1 MVTVFYCAMS
11 NPKTLATSSSSLP
24 SFSSIYF
31 SMCYLEN
38 SKLRIAVS
46 DFVIICSMYIEYY
59 LTNSSSSSLHYSFI
73 LFNVEILSL

>member
-1 MVTVFYCAMS
+1 
-11 NPKTLATSSSSLP
+11 
-24 SFSSIYF
+24 
-31 SMCYLEN
+31 MCYLEN

-73 LFNVEILSL
+73 ISNLYSKLIKA